1 MEKGPKI
8 INIILKVENI
18 NISCGDFQYYPDP
31 KFLHYELIT
40 DLEPDLELKI
50 HVSCGL
56 LSSLS

>member
-31 KFLHYELIT
+31 EFIHYELIT

-50 HVSCGL
+50 HVSCEFL
-56 LSSLS
+56 NSLS